1 MATVQEVTRHEVGEE
16 RTGRALEDIRRRT
29 FGRWHGLRYG
39 SLSIKGIQE
48 TGDELLD
55 HVGALTLQDPQLDG
69 EPGRLALRTAAECA
83 LGVLTLGTCPDG
95 DFEVFFPLVDEE
107 LSSEDFAFGDA
118 VDQAPTARVWV
129 DVFALSVITGLL
141 WERARVIGPLLG
153 KDYAPMFHA
162 GLPYSSL
169 SSVSDPAELAEM
181 DALCDYLHLVET
193 PRSPWIA
200 SGVTPLRKPEAEERA
215 AAAARLD
222 AAGPQTPD
230 QRLLRV
236 LLDDDQAAFERAL
249 AGRLLE
255 HRDSAGADAEPRT
268 LLPVTVVALAA
279 LAVHAHGWELNV
291 RSGYL
296 PASLLRAPSE

>member
-1 MATVQEVTRHEVGEE
+1 MREVTRHEVGED
-16 RTGRALEDIRRRT
+16 RTNRALEDIRGRT
-29 FGRWHGLRYG
+29 FGRWHGLRYN

-55 HVGALTLQDPQLDG
+55 HVGALTLRDPQLEG
-69 EPGRLALRTAAECA
+69 APGRLALRTAAECA

-107 LSSEDFAFGDA
+107 LSSEDFVFGDA

-129 DVFALSVITGLL
+129 DAFALSVITGLL
-141 WERARVIGPLLG
+141 WEQDRVIGPLLRE
-153 KDYAPMFHA
+153 DYAPMFHA
-162 GLPYSSL
+162 GLPHSSL

-181 DALCDYLHLVET
+181 DALCGYLHLVET
-193 PRSPWIA
+193 PRSPWVA
-200 SGVTPLRKPEAEERA
+200 SGVPPLRTPAEQERT

-222 AAGPQTPD
+222 AAGPLTPD

-236 LLDDDQAAFERAL
+236 LLDDDRSAFERAL
-249 AGRLLE
+249 ADRLLE
-255 HRDSAGADAEPRT
+255 HRDRAGQDAEPRT

-279 LAVHAHGWELNV
+279 LAVHAHGWELDV

-296 PASLLRAPSE
+296 PTSLLRAPGR

>member
-1 MATVQEVTRHEVGEE
+1 MTAVREVTRHEVGED
-16 RTGRALEDIRRRT
+16 RTGRALEDIRGRI
-29 FGRWHGLRYG
+29 FGRWHGLRYN

-55 HVGALTLQDPQLDG
+55 HVGALTLQDPQLEG
-69 EPGRLALRTAAECA
+69 APGRLALRTAAECA

-129 DVFALSVITGLL
+129 DTFALSVITGLL
-141 WERARVIGPLLG
+141 WEPGRVIGPLLR

-181 DALCDYLHLVET
+181 DALCAYLHLVAT
-193 PRSPWIA
+193 PRSPWVA
-200 SGVTPLRKPEAEERA
+200 SGVPPLCKPAARERA

-222 AAGPQTPD
+222 AAGTQTPD

-236 LLDDDQAAFERAL
+236 LLDDDRSAFEQAL
-249 AGRLLE
+249 TSRLLE
-255 HRDSAGADAEPRT
+255 HRASAGPDAAPRT

-279 LAVHAHGWELNV
+279 VAVHAHGWELDV

-296 PASLLRAPSE
+296 PTGLLRAPGQ